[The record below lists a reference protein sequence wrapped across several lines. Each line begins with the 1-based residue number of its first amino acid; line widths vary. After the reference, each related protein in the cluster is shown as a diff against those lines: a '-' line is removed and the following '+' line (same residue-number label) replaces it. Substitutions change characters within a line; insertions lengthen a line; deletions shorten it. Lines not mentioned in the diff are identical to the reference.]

1 MFVLDGS
8 ASISRDDFQKVKNFV
23 HNFCANLS
31 IGSRVGV
38 ITFSREAVVHIPLNN
53 ALNRSVL
60 LHEIDNLPQA
70 ESLTYTNL
78 GLDRMREQEWR
89 TDISVLRLAIVLT
102 DGVSKNKEHTKT
114 AARMV
119 HDHEPDILV
128 FAIGVGN
135 LVNPEELMEIASGNG
150 SQFLVYLDSF
160 DSRALDS
167 VGEGYSYQICYLGN
181 GYLIYC
187 MYVYMHA
194 WIIVYFNYCYA

>member
-1 MFVLDGS
+1 M
-8 ASISRDDFQKVKNFV
+8 
-23 HNFCANLS
+23 
-31 IGSRVGV
+31 
-38 ITFSREAVVHIPLNN
+38 NN
-53 ALNRSVL
+53 ALTKSAL

-102 DGVSKNKEHTKT
+102 DGVSANKERTKR

-160 DSRALDS
+160 DSHALDS

-181 GYLIYC
+181 GYLIYV
-187 MYVYMHA
+187 YVYMHA

>member
-8 ASISRDDFQKVKNFV
+8 ASISHNDFQKVKKFV

-31 IGSRVGV
+31 IGVTGSRVGV

-53 ALNRSVL
+53 ALNKSAL
-60 LHEIDNLPQA
+60 LYKIDNLPQA

-78 GLDRMREQEWR
+78 GLDRMRQQEWR

-102 DGVSKNKEHTKT
+102 DGVSANKERTKT

-119 HDHEPDILV
+119 HEHEPDILV

-160 DSRALDS
+160 DSHALDS

-181 GYLIYC
+181 GYLIYMYTC
-187 MYVYMHA
+187 MHGL
-194 WIIVYFNYCYA
+194 